1 VVVGDMASTLS
12 TILIAPGD
20 GDMRVYLE
28 QLARLAELDAHVAL
42 PAHGDPIDA
51 PRALFQR
58 YIEHRTMRERKAL
71 GALPASRDA
80 GEPLEE
86 IVTRAYD
93 DTPAHLW
100 PIAKLSLA
108 SHLAKLAEEG
118 RAVERDGK
126 WSRA

>member
-1 VVVGDMASTLS
+1 
-12 TILIAPGD
+12 
-20 GDMRVYLE
+20 
-28 QLARLAELDAHVAL
+28 VA
-42 PAHGDPIDA
+42 
-51 PRALFQR
+51 
-58 YIEHRTMRERKAL
+58 
-71 GALPASRDA
+71 
-80 GEPLEE
+80 
-86 IVTRAYD
+86 RAYD